1 MKVLRLVVQVGLA
14 IWAIYILCRA
24 TIKLGS
30 GITTVSYEQ
39 KHFREVLYPSI
50 TFCPTYSKLGPY
62 FDWEISPTPPQVD
75 ANGFDNVLLL
85 AEIDKLLSFSVS
97 QRLMIFFVLIQK

>member
-39 KHFREVLYPSI
+39 KHFNEVLYPSI
-50 TFCPTYSKLGPY
+50 TLCPTYSTLGPY
-62 FDWEISPTPPQVD
+62 FGWGISHKPPQVN
-75 ANGFDNVLLL
+75 AIEYIKIIFGRYTRYGFF
-85 AEIDKLLSFSVS
+85 LSAFH
-97 QRLMIFFVLIQK
+97 